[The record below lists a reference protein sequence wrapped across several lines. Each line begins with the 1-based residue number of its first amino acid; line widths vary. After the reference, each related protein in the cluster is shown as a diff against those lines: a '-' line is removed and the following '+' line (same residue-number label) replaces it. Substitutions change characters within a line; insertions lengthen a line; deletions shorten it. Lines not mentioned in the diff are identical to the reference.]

1 MYNYQL
7 GVTYLRISL
16 HLYGFPEKGRQL
28 KKGLQLSEQTVD
40 RRQLGYLLSA
50 VAEIDTDV
58 VTKGRHR
65 VHVPHHCLKRTE
77 LRGGGGVQLFV
88 LYGLCEVGEMLL

>member
-58 VTKGRHR
+58 VTEGRHR
-65 VHVPHHCLKRTE
+65 VHVPHHCLKRTV
-77 LRGGGGVQLFV
+77 LRGGGDTAVRV
-88 LYGLCEVGEMLL
+88 IWVV